1 MTAGVAGGTDPFEG
15 GFIQFFNN
23 ATADHA
29 MITDY
34 EGSNIEFHNASNAG
48 NATIIVGNPTIPG
61 AGDNGFLF
69 FDDTANAGHANI
81 TVNPGGE
88 MDFSPIF
95 PGCGC
100 TGGTTTAGSATITN
114 NGTTGFYQGS
124 SAGNA
129 TITTNAGGV
138 TSFFGRSSGGSAAFF
153 TNAGGIVDISGLGT
167 FPDTGEATDPSI
179 TGTTAGSI
187 AGAGTYDL
195 GSKQLTVGSNNS
207 STIVSG
213 TIKDGGAAGGAG
225 GSLVKVGTGTLT
237 IDGAGTYTGG
247 TTVSGGTLA
256 VGDFANPTA
265 RSTLQE
271 AGLDFCGVI
280 RRHASG
286 GDLWQ
291 RHWRR
296 NQ

>member
-1 MTAGVAGGTDPFEG
+1 MTAGDAGGTDPFEG

-100 TGGTTTAGSATITN
+100 TGGTATAGDATITSSGN
-114 NGTTGFYQGS
+114 TGFYQGS

-138 TSFFGRSSGGSAAFF
+138 TSFFGRSSGGNAAFI

-167 FPDTGEATDPSI
+167 FPDTGAATDPSI

-207 STIVSG
+207 STTVSG
-213 TIKDGGAAGGAG
+213 AIEADGGAAGGAG

-237 IDGAGTYTGG
+237 LTAPAPIPGHDRQRRHVGG
-247 TTVSGGTLA
+247 WRFRQPNRRSIGGRT
-256 VGDFANPTA
+256 
-265 RSTLQE
+265 
-271 AGLDFCGVI
+271 DFCGV
-280 RRHASG
+280 RRHARW
-286 GDLWQ
+286 LWQ